1 MYENK
6 FESKDKFQK
15 AKEMKIN
22 LNGSDLRIKQG
33 DSNQYCHTYE
43 TNSEKI
49 PSTKLYNE
57 NEIFEYEEMK
67 DVSLRGKGLLEIT
80 VEDVPETITI
90 MSESGDVY
98 IDEMT
103 LGAVETDLK
112 SGDITGK
119 NLKINYVDFKAFS
132 GDVKIQGYLDSDV
145 KINIQTKS
153 GDIKVDKIGSPTINC
168 QTKSGDIKLI
178 ECNSTDVINIS
189 SKSGDLNFDNFIE
202 GKNIT
207 LKSISGDIKTS
218 KIKCDIAEISTN
230 SGDIKISELE
240 SENSDFQNF
249 SGDVR
254 FKKVNSDELRV
265 KTESG
270 SIKVEEYN
278 VEMGTFLTFSG
289 SIKIL
294 TTDEDYKIIAESI
307 TGEIK
312 VFDKNYYKNAI
323 FGESDREIK
332 LRTESGSIK
341 VETK

>member
-6 FESKDKFQK
+6 FVSKDKFQK

-90 MSESGDVY
+90 MSESGDV
-98 IDEMT
+98 
-103 LGAVETDLK
+103 
-112 SGDITGK
+112 
-119 NLKINYVDFKAFS
+119 
-132 GDVKIQGYLDSDV
+132 KIQGYLDSGV

-341 VETK
+341 IETK